1 VENVSGE
8 GNLSAEERAAPR
20 RAARDDSA
28 ALRATNTFAMTL
40 TAKSI
45 FPNASE
51 GKRRKLERETRRVKE
66 KPSRSEREKGRE
78 MEGERERERE
88 AHLRNIAALPPP
100 CLLGIEIIC
109 VAVSSPAGSLP
120 GRGFEVAKM
129 SARSLPRFS
138 SFYPL
143 PPLLFFRPEA
153 EALKVLK

>member
-66 KPSRSEREKGRE
+66 KPSRSEREKERE

-88 AHLRNIAALPPP
+88 RP
-100 CLLGIEIIC
+100 IC
-109 VAVSSPAGSLP
+109 VISPHFRHLVS
-120 GRGFEVAKM
+120 
-129 SARSLPRFS
+129 
-138 SFYPL
+138 
-143 PPLLFFRPEA
+143 
-153 EALKVLK
+153 